1 MLETAINNFTNNWI
15 LYLSMPITSGI
26 VGYVTNVI
34 AIKMMFYPLEFV
46 GVKPPFLGWQGIIPS
61 KAGKMASI
69 ACDTLVPALVTEKE
83 IFERLD
89 PDRVA
94 AEIEKPIVLMTDQL
108 MHELM
113 SEYEPTL
120 WESMPDT
127 VRKIIIKRVQ
137 ADAPEA
143 VAEIMAQIKDN
154 IEEVFDLKDMV
165 VTTLVRDKAL
175 INNVFQE
182 AGKEEFIFIGRSG
195 FYFGFLFGI
204 FQMIGWMFYQADW
217 QLPLFGLLVGYA
229 TNWVALR
236 MIFRPQQVVRVG
248 AMEVHGLFF
257 KRQKEIAYDYARLV
271 ADEIVTPSHI
281 IEAVLKGPYADRVF
295 NMIGKAVKRTIDEQ
309 SGIARPFVAW
319 TIGTKRYVELK
330 NLAVERVVAVAPEMV
345 KGVDAYAK
353 EAMDLTN
360 VLSSRLEV
368 LPPDEFEGMLR
379 PAFQED
385 EWLLIAVGAAL
396 GFCVGVG
403 QVMVFK
409 TMGAMGAASEAAPAA
424 QEAVSAILKAGGLV

>member
-1 MLETAINNFTNNWI
+1 MLETAINNFTSHWL

-26 VGYVTNVI
+26 VGFVTNVI
-34 AIKMMFYPLEFV
+34 AIKMMFYPLEFL
-46 GVKPPFLGWQGIIPS
+46 GVKPPFLGWQGIIPR

-83 IFERLD
+83 IFDRLD

-94 AEIEKPIVLMTDQL
+94 QEIEKPILNAVDHL
-108 MHELM
+108 MHEIL

-120 WESMPDT
+120 WESLPET
-127 VRKIIIKRVQ
+127 ARKIIIKRIQ
-137 ADAPEA
+137 NDAPEA
-143 VAEIMAQIKDN
+143 VAEIMTQIKDN
-154 IEEVFDLKDMV
+154 ITEVFDLKDMV

-175 INNVFQE
+175 INNIFQE
-182 AGKEEFIFIGRSG
+182 AGKQEFIFIGRSG
-195 FYFGFLFGI
+195 FYFGFGFGI

-217 QLPLFGLLVGYA
+217 QLPLFGLIVGYA
-229 TNWVALR
+229 TNWIALK
-236 MIFRPQQVVRVG
+236 MIFRPIKPIKIG
-248 AMEVHGLFF
+248 PMLVHGLFF
-257 KRQKEIAYDYARLV
+257 KRQKEIAFDYARLI

-319 TIGTKRYVELK
+319 TIGTKRYVAIK
-330 NLAVERVVAVAPEMV
+330 NIAVERFVAQAPEMV

-368 LPPDEFEGMLR
+368 LPSEEFEGMLR

-396 GFCVGVG
+396 GFLVGVG
-403 QVMVFK
+403 QVLAVKFVASME
-409 TMGAMGAASEAAPAA
+409 AAEEVAPAA
-424 QEAVSAILKAGGLV
+424 KQAATTLLSAIGLG